1 MNDSDDPS
9 SPENPGSVEFL
20 AQEMPEE
27 IPVEVRCDDGR
38 LHPKNALR
46 NHGGLYVTMEKHHFL
61 TGDASLNCCF
71 SIVKCSFSWAYTG
84 CEDGMMG
91 LVFRKTKLIQRFQIS
106 HGIVEVGTFL
116 ANSPKTWTGNVGFI
130 LSNFL

>member
-1 MNDSDDPS
+1 MRRWQVTPQECPS
-9 SPENPGSVEFL
+9 KPWWFIRYNGKTPFFNRRRIFKL
-20 AQEMPEE
+20 
-27 IPVEVRCDDGR
+27 
-38 LHPKNALR
+38 L
-46 NHGGLYVTMEKHHFL
+46 
-61 TGDASLNCCF
+61 F